1 MNNDYHTLVAK
12 WYIHVEESD
21 IPDSQVRFR
30 FSNIQVEQRKR
41 LGSTPWINGDIIT
54 WFKSRRTQT
63 FTHNTKDSQKK
74 MVIQLVEKF
83 LLDLNDPLIH
93 NYELEQT
100 NTYA

>member
-1 MNNDYHTLVAK
+1 MNNDYHTLTAK
-12 WYIHVEESD
+12 WFIHIEESD
-21 IPDSQVRFR
+21 IQDSQVRFR

-41 LGSTPWINGDIIT
+41 LGSKSWKDGLDLIT

-63 FTHNTKDSQKK
+63 FSHETKDPQKK

-93 NYELEQT
+93 NYEVAEP
-100 NTYA
+100 NN